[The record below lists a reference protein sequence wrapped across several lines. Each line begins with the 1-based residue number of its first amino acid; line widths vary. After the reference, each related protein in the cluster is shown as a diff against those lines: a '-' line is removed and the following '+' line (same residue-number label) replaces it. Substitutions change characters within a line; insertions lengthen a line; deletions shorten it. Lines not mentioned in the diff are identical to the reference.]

1 MKLYALAYFSKNE
14 EIHMTLQQ
22 LKYILMVA
30 EEGSITE
37 AAKKLFLSQPSLS
50 NAIKEVEKEAGI
62 SVFSRSRTGATLT
75 KEGMEFLGYARQVIQ
90 QMELLEDRYITELP
104 PKIKFGVSA
113 HHYTFTENAFVE
125 LVKRFGQDRYEF
137 YYSETGTHQILENV
151 KNRVCDIG
159 IIYLSGENEMVL
171 RKILEESHLIF
182 TELFEARPH
191 VFLQKDHPLAK
202 QKKVSLK
209 ELEPYPRLNFVQDA
223 YESVYYAE
231 ELFSAL
237 PAEKEIRINDR
248 GAIVNFML
256 GLDAYTISSGIFP
269 KYLNGDQIVSIPL
282 AENGFIRIGYILNE
296 KQELSELGNIYL
308 EEIKKYAP
316 VNS

>member
-1 MKLYALAYFSKNE
+1 
-14 EIHMTLQQ
+14 MTLQQ

-62 SVFSRSRTGATLT
+62 SIFSRSRTGATLT